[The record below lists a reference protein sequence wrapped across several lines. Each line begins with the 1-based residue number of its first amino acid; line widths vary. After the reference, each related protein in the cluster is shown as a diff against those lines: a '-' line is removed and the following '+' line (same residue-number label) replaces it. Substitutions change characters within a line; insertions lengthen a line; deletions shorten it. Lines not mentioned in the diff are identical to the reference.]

1 MQINLG
7 TDFGIIHVKK
17 VSWPREISLH
27 EVVSRKKML
36 KIKNRYFYFMNDT
49 IVFRVVA
56 KHVNINLKFTKFAT
70 LERVMATHV
79 SEFQQNNLLIY
90 TDEITQITCNL
101 IDLNVLVS
109 CDSMQ
114 ADYVLHLI
122 IVLIV
127 IVCLSRQGELLWS
140 TTVFS
145 KVPVGWSATKQFH
158 QSSK

>member
-90 TDEITQITCNL
+90 TDEITCNL